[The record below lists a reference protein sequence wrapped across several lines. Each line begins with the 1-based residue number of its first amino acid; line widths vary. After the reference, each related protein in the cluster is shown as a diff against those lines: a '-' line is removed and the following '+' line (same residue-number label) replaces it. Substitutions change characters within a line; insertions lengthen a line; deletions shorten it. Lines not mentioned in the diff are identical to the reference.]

1 MAINI
6 LTRRSWVHYVAP
18 KTLYASNG
26 NGRQRYVQKTSGY
39 VTNHPERFADI
50 FLQKLVIAC
59 SWNYLESGISS
70 VVVANKMFCPQ
81 VSKSVIEGSHYV
93 QGKQE
98 MTLIAV

>member
-1 MAINI
+1 M
-6 LTRRSWVHYVAP
+6 
-18 KTLYASNG
+18 K
-26 NGRQRYVQKTSGY
+26 
-39 VTNHPERFADI
+39 
-50 FLQKLVIAC
+50 KLVIAC

-81 VSKSVIEGSHYV
+81 VFKSVIEGSHYV